1 MSLAESIDAIREM
14 AKEKIPEE
22 DRKLMAKATEELR
35 KSGSTGKALQKGDVL
50 PPFSLK
56 NMEGE
61 IISSADL
68 LRQGHLV
75 MSFYRGSW

>member
-1 MSLAESIDAIREM
+1 MSLAESLDAIREK
-14 AKEKIPEE
+14 AKERIPEE

-35 KSGSTGKALQKGDVL
+35 KSGSTGKALQKGDGL
-50 PPFSLK
+50 PPFSLE

-68 LRQGHLV
+68 LRQGPLV